1 MGLSDRKDDPLWEFR
16 RLNNDYD
23 PLPVLARVQCP
34 VLAFFGGHDLN
45 VTAVKNRPIW
55 EEALEWG
62 RNRDHTLE
70 VIADGNHVLIN
81 AQSGSMAEFP
91 NLKTFDHGYFR
102 ILLRWLADRLPGVQ
116 E

>member
-1 MGLSDRKDDPLWEFR
+1 LSDKKDDALWEFR

-23 PLPVLARVQCP
+23 PLSVLARAQCP

-45 VTAVKNRPIW
+45 VTAAKNRPIW
-55 EEALEWG
+55 EEALRRG
-62 RNRDHTLE
+62 GNRDHTLE
-70 VIADGNHVLIN
+70 VIADGNHLLMS
-81 AQSGSMAEFP
+81 AQTGSLVEFP
-91 NLKTFDHGYFR
+91 NLKTFDPGYFK